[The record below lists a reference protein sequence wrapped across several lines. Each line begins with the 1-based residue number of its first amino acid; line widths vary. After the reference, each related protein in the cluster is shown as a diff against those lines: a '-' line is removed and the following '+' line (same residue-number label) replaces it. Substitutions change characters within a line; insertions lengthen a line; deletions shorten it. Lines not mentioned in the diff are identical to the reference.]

1 MKKGSSRLLIVPP
14 SLDYGTE
21 GSNNPSVPPGATLVF
36 QIDMVRVS
44 FKLRSHERCL
54 SPFYV
59 GDKIGGAFKRATF
72 DLDMLISF

>member
-1 MKKGSSRLLIVPP
+1 MSRSKTGRRIKVLKSSDTTYEVE
-14 SLDYGTE
+14 S
-21 GSNNPSVPPGATLVF
+21 A
-36 QIDMVRVS
+36 VRI
-44 FKLRSHERCL
+44 KLRSHERFL